1 MLSVAG
7 AYADIPSTP
16 ESIMTTPI
24 CYWFKPLIRFLE
36 LRSAARRSLALADG
50 GRRSGVRCDQ
60 AGSPCRDAD
69 AAIAAA
75 AARRPEEGCCHV

>member
-1 MLSVAG
+1 
-7 AYADIPSTP
+7 
-16 ESIMTTPI
+16 MTTPI
-24 CYWFKPLIRFLE
+24 RYWFKPLIRFLE
-36 LRSAARRSLALADG
+36 LRSAARRSLVLADG
-50 GRRSGVRCDQ
+50 GRRFVVRHDR